1 MKKWITLL
9 CALLVLMSV
18 LAGCGSKKEVAEVTA
33 PAATQ
38 QTAAETQP
46 EAETSAKEESVAEEP
61 AAEEVIY
68 TAPTAATDPQTGE
81 PVVQEFWGYVIDIC
95 CFEIPGPEEDT
106 WDCLLMDSCRDSG
119 YGLAIPDSNAPNG
132 YIWYA
137 FDEKGQQLAFDAILG
152 SNKWTKI
159 SLKVTGTLEN
169 NIIHVKT
176 LKEG

>member
-1 MKKWITLL
+1 MKKRI
-9 CALLVLMSV
+9 ALLLALLMC
-18 LAGCGSKKEVAEVTA
+18 LFAGCGENKEVAEVTV

-38 QTAAETQP
+38 QPSPEIRPET
-46 EAETSAKEESVAEEP
+46 ETLAEEET

-81 PVVQEFWGYVIDIC
+81 PVVQEFWGYVIDKC

-119 YGLAIPDSNAPNG
+119 YGLAIPDSSAPNG

-137 FDEKGQQLAFDAILG
+137 FDEKGQELAFDAILG
-152 SNKWTKI
+152 SNKWVKI

-169 NIIHVKT
+169 NIIHVNT
-176 LKEG
+176 MKEG

>member
-1 MKKWITLL
+1 MKKWIVLFF
-9 CALLVLMSV
+9 ALVMLMSI
-18 LAGCGSKKEVAEVTA
+18 LAGCGSRNEVPEVK
-33 PAATQ
+33 PS
-38 QTAAETQP
+38 AAETQP
-46 EAETSAKEESVAEEP
+46 KAEEASGEETPSAEESAEEAQTP
-61 AAEEVIY
+61 EVIY
-68 TAPTAATDPQTGE
+68 TAPTAATDPKTGE

-119 YGLAIPDSNAPNG
+119 YGLAIPDSSAPNG

-137 FDEKGQQLAFDAILG
+137 FDEKGQDLAFDAILN
-152 SNKWTKI
+152 SNKWVKI

>member
-1 MKKWITLL
+1 M
-9 CALLVLMSV
+9 
-18 LAGCGSKKEVAEVTA
+18 
-33 PAATQ
+33 
-38 QTAAETQP
+38 
-46 EAETSAKEESVAEEP
+46 
-61 AAEEVIY
+61 
-68 TAPTAATDPQTGE
+68 
-81 PVVQEFWGYVIDIC
+81 VQEFWGYVIDIC

-119 YGLAIPDSNAPNG
+119 YGLAIPDSSAPNG

>member
-1 MKKWITLL
+1 MKKRI
-9 CALLVLMSV
+9 ALLLALLMCIFT
-18 LAGCGSKKEVAEVTA
+18 GCGENKAVAEVTA

-38 QTAAETQP
+38 QTSPETQP
-46 EAETSAKEESVAEEP
+46 EAETSAEEEP
-61 AAEEVIY
+61 AEEEIFY

-81 PVVQEFWGYVIDIC
+81 PVEQEFWGYVIDKC

-119 YGLAIPDSNAPNG
+119 YGLAIPDSSSPNG

-137 FDEKGQQLAFDAILG
+137 FDEKGQDLAFDVILN
-152 SNKWTKI
+152 SNKWVKI

-176 LKEG
+176 MKEG